1 MFEDFPA
8 VLLPP
13 FFERLARSGQE
24 IYLHKIG
31 VELDEGVRVRLCG
44 QRGFFALGEV
54 RGFEQGRAIKPL
66 QAIRFER
73 PVGKKLILALFSFTI
88 G

>member
-66 QAIRFER
+66 KLFDLSGLS
-73 PVGKKLILALFSFTI
+73 GKS
-88 G
+88 